1 MTTGQPNGSPGADR
15 IALLQTFVRI
25 VEAGSL
31 SAAARQLHT
40 TQPTIS
46 RRLQALEQ
54 SMGLRLLQRSTH
66 AMKLTLDGERCYA
79 HAKSLIDTWDAMQAD
94 MRGADDEPEG
104 VLRVLAPHA
113 FGQRQLMGPL
123 SDYLR
128 RYPRMRVE
136 WLLQD
141 RKPDFMAEN
150 LDCAIL
156 VGPVEDHSVV
166 AIEVAAVPRTV
177 VAAPELLH
185 GRPALRHA
193 RDLSEFPWLAL
204 LPFFRS
210 EVALTPQ
217 RGGQPYR
224 FTIHPRLVTDSLNAL
239 HAAALDGLGVTLASS
254 WLMQADVDRGRLIQ
268 LLPEWVGATLPVHLV
283 YPYAKYYPAR
293 LRRFIDIMRAAM
305 PDCLGP
311 MNRR

>member
-1 MTTGQPNGSPGADR
+1 MTAAPHASAPGADR
-15 IALLQTFVRI
+15 LALLQTFVRI

-79 HAKSLIDTWDAMQAD
+79 HAKILIDSWDAMQAD

-104 VLRVLAPHA
+104 MLRVLVPHA

-123 SDYLR
+123 ADYLR

-156 VGPVEDHSVV
+156 VGPVEDPSVV

-177 VAAPELLH
+177 VAAPELLR
-185 GRPALRHA
+185 GRAAPRHA
-193 RDLSEFPWLAL
+193 LDLVEFPWLAL
-204 LPFFRS
+204 LPFFRG

-217 RGGQPYR
+217 RGGPPCR

-239 HAAALDGLGVTLASS
+239 HTAALDGLGVTLASA
-254 WLMQADVDRGRLIQ
+254 WLMQPDIDRGRLVR
-268 LLPEWVGATLPVHLV
+268 LAPDWVGTTLPVHLV
-283 YPYAKYYPAR
+283 YPYAKFYPAR

-311 MNRR
+311 MNRL